1 MATSTWGNVVNTISG
16 AAPLIGS
23 LFGPAGTAVGAVAG
37 AGLKL
42 VATAL
47 GVEAT
52 QDAVAAAIATDPN
65 AALKLKEFEMTH
77 KLELE
82 KLAVQQLGM
91 ELADTAN
98 ARNRQIEHEKVTG
111 KSDINLYV
119 LAWVFVGGFF
129 ITIITLFVCTMLGA
143 FKTDTPQIAIILLTS
158 VIQCLTL
165 GVGVVLQYFFGSSKS
180 SKDKNEMIFNS
191 TPAKEK

>member
-1 MATSTWGNVVNTISG
+1 MSISWGNVVSTISG
-16 AAPLIGS
+16 AAPILGS
-23 LFGPAGTAVGAVAG
+23 LFGPAGTAVGVVAG

-47 GVEAT
+47 GCDAT
-52 QDAVAAAIATDPN
+52 QDAVSAAIATDPN
-65 AALKLKEFEMTH
+65 AALKLKEFEMVH

-82 KLAVQQLGM
+82 KLAVLQIGM
-91 ELADTAN
+91 ELADVAN
-98 ARNRQIEHEKVTG
+98 ARSRQIEHEKITG

-119 LAWVFVGGFF
+119 LAWLFIVGFF
-129 ITIITLFVCTMLGA
+129 GTMITMFIATMTGA
-143 FKTDTPQIAIILLTS
+143 FKPDTPQIAIMLLTS

-191 TPAKEK
+191 APIKE

>member
-1 MATSTWGNVVNTISG
+1 MEWGKVVNTISG

-23 LFGPAGTAVGAVAG
+23 LFGPAGTAVGAVAS

-52 QDAVAAAIATDPN
+52 QDAVTAAIVTDPG
-65 AALKLKEFEMTH
+65 AALKLKEFEMTN
-77 KLELE
+77 KLELQ
-82 KLAVQQLGM
+82 KLSIQQLGL

-98 ARNRQIEHEKVTG
+98 ARNRQIEHERVTG

-119 LAWVFVGGFF
+119 LAWVFVSGFF
-129 ITIITLFVCTMLGA
+129 ITIITLFVCTMMGA
-143 FKTDTPQIAIILLTS
+143 FKADTPQIAIILLTG

-165 GVGVVLQYFFGSSKS
+165 GVGVVLQYFFGSSKGS
-180 SKDKNEMIFNS
+180 NEKTNLL
-191 TPAKEK
+191 AKADPIKE

>member
-1 MATSTWGNVVNTISG
+1 MSNAWGNIVSTISG
-16 AAPLIGS
+16 AAPLLGS

-47 GVEAT
+47 GCDAT
-52 QDAVAAAIATDPN
+52 QDAVSAAIATDPN
-65 AALKLKEFEMTH
+65 AALKLKEFEMTNH
-77 KLELE
+77 LELE
-82 KLAVQQLGM
+82 KLQIQQLSL
-91 ELADTAN
+91 ELADVAN
-98 ARNRQIEHEKVTG
+98 ARSRQIEHEKVTG

-119 LAWVFVGGFF
+119 LAWLFIIGFF
-129 ITIITLFVCTMLGA
+129 STMITMFVATMTGA
-143 FKTDTPQIAIILLTS
+143 FKTDTPQIAIMLLTS
-158 VIQCLTL
+158 VVQCLTL

-191 TPAKEK
+191 TPVSKL